1 MGRGAGVQKMCES
14 NANQTQTRTPTV
26 CSTAIS
32 GQPAGAQ
39 LLIIITCEKQK
50 HNSRANYANNEI
62 GSVYVARALID
73 EF

>member
-1 MGRGAGVQKMCES
+1 MNRMPIKLKRELLQCE
-14 NANQTQTRTPTV
+14 V

-32 GQPAGAQ
+32 GQPTGAQ
-39 LLIIITCEKQK
+39 LLIFIRCEKQQQ
-50 HNSRANYANNEI
+50 HNSRADYANNEI